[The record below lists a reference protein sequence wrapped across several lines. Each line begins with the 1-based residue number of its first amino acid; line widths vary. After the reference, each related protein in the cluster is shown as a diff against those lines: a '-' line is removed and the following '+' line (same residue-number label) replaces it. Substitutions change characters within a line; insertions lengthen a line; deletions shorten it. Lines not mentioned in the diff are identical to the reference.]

1 MIPPFARIHGVP
13 TLKPERHASI
23 PWRRRVSR
31 MCLLAACVAASTSYS
46 HLQAQSRAQLP
57 APLPDLPRPGVN
69 QSVMPSG
76 QSSVNSINTSVLVS
90 PPYASSIL
98 APDASGALLTLTID
112 DALRRGLLYNLG
124 GISASARRNSAN
136 AAVLGSKSALLPT
149 ITGSVSENVDRVNLA
164 AQGFDASSL
173 PSIGQYFPSA
183 VGPFHYYSAMA
194 QFSQTPFDM
203 VAARNLM
210 SAKESGRAAAFN
222 QRDVREQIIFAVAAV
237 YLQVLAQDA
246 RVAAATSQVKYA
258 RAIYDQAVEQRAAGA
273 KSSIEVNR
281 SRVQLQARQQ
291 HLLAQLG
298 EARKQKM
305 VLARVIGLSADREVQ
320 LVETLQPSTPSVPA
334 LDSLYSQAMAR
345 SDVKASEATLRS
357 AEDARRAATAQRLP
371 SVRLSGFF
379 GEQGPS
385 FHSGAAVYN
394 GTVTLNVPIFNS
406 GQTSSD
412 VQQAD
417 SALQERRAAFSAK
430 QEDIRF
436 EVRSAWIDL
445 DTASKQLE
453 VAQDNKTLAEQT
465 LNQSIDRFKVGAAD
479 SVEVAQSQ
487 DEFSAADQDYINS
500 LYSLRL
506 AQISVARA
514 IGTAENDVPPILK
527 GVRP

>member
-1 MIPPFARIHGVP
+1 
-13 TLKPERHASI
+13 
-23 PWRRRVSR
+23 
-31 MCLLAACVAASTSYS
+31 
-46 HLQAQSRAQLP
+46 
-57 APLPDLPRPGVN
+57 
-69 QSVMPSG
+69 
-76 QSSVNSINTSVLVS
+76 
-90 PPYASSIL
+90 
-98 APDASGALLTLTID
+98 
-112 DALRRGLLYNLG
+112 
-124 GISASARRNSAN
+124 
-136 AAVLGSKSALLPT
+136 
-149 ITGSVSENVDRVNLA
+149 
-164 AQGFDASSL
+164 
-173 PSIGQYFPSA
+173 
-183 VGPFHYYSAMA
+183 MA

>member
-1 MIPPFARIHGVP
+1 
-13 TLKPERHASI
+13 
-23 PWRRRVSR
+23 
-31 MCLLAACVAASTSYS
+31 
-46 HLQAQSRAQLP
+46 
-57 APLPDLPRPGVN
+57 
-69 QSVMPSG
+69 
-76 QSSVNSINTSVLVS
+76 
-90 PPYASSIL
+90 
-98 APDASGALLTLTID
+98 
-112 DALRRGLLYNLG
+112 
-124 GISASARRNSAN
+124 
-136 AAVLGSKSALLPT
+136 
-149 ITGSVSENVDRVNLA
+149 
-164 AQGFDASSL
+164 
-173 PSIGQYFPSA
+173 
-183 VGPFHYYSAMA
+183 
-194 QFSQTPFDM
+194 
-203 VAARNLM
+203 
-210 SAKESGRAAAFN
+210 
-222 QRDVREQIIFAVAAV
+222 
-237 YLQVLAQDA
+237 
-246 RVAAATSQVKYA
+246 
-258 RAIYDQAVEQRAAGA
+258 
-273 KSSIEVNR
+273 
-281 SRVQLQARQQ
+281 
-291 HLLAQLG
+291 LLAQLG